1 MSFVAKKDTDNQ
13 DNYNA
18 VSITKGDLELYKA
31 RGNGCLTT
39 FYSWYLY
46 VQDGSSEH
54 VAHV

>member
-18 VSITKGDLELYKA
+18 VSITKGDLELYKD

-39 FYSWYLY
+39 FYSW
-46 VQDGSSEH
+46 
-54 VAHV
+54 